1 MSTYKTGNPLGSAA
15 VKDLFDN
22 AENLDFALNSLT
34 ALIWTDRLGKTRR
47 SFFGMESAFVT
58 QLTSQ
63 ESRFNTFIQSSGYQI
78 VGDYTAGPLTLTEY
92 NQLIRYNNEL
102 YKLTAATDIPF
113 TTAGNT
119 DETWT
124 STDAAHFVSVGD
136 AALRQNLGS
145 SEGLGLV
152 GQCPNLAA
160 LRAISFSFVGQ
171 QIFLSEHTSGQGAG
185 GGIFYCHSLISD
197 STYVD
202 DNGCQIINDY
212 GQVIRR
218 KDFSK
223 ISLDMFGGRGGVLI
237 DPMIDNGY
245 QATRTFCKP
254 TLWIPELPPEQGY
267 FLNGGLIYSVGQ
279 TETGGRLPFFIRGE
293 GDGADYAGP
302 PIFHFGNN
310 IGITI
315 QREPD
320 GTTPRFWVCGGVIGV
335 QFNGTKED
343 GSGVN
348 EGDIATPVRISDGW
362 NFKAHYFVSGYTK
375 NNCALSVYNRKKWTE
390 GTDIKLNCRQSLTG
404 VRFHRNKEA
413 GSTATDSFF
422 RTKADVDFNAGISG
436 TGVTGIV
443 LGDGT
448 EAGKCFMYGHDIN
461 LTLWMS
467 NGSWH
472 NGILC
477 SDYSHFAEDGQVRL
491 IADGYGLSRTVLPA
505 SEVVHLIRLGGQNA
519 RFRSRVIN
527 DSGQGGDWTLDYLNL
542 VFQSCM
548 YTKSQVFYPSDYDAV
563 SPLRPRGMQLYFNG
577 KFTVDER
584 HSGKIYTLD
593 GLIPGMRLLVEV
605 ASWKGND
612 HHSNSL
618 QSWSIE
624 VRGTDEPCIVTP
636 IAGSV
641 NLSTTKAAAL
651 TSTGGA
657 TDSFVKD
664 VSLTNPRLWVGG
676 DEPYALTVKN
686 ANDNNNINYAANSG
700 RKIRFVLPPFSGATT
715 ASPYYV
721 SIKVD

>member
-1 MSTYKTGNPLGSAA
+1 MYHLDNTSGVPEMPEP
-15 VKDLFDN
+15 KDTQSISPRWFGESQEQGGISWPGADWFN
-22 AENLDFALNSLT
+22 IIQAELLAILELAGTQPD
-34 ALIWTDRLGKTRR
+34 KTRYDQI
-47 SFFGMESAFVT
+47 A
-58 QLTSQ
+58 
-63 ESRFNTFIQSSGYQI
+63 QS
-78 VGDYTAGPLTLTEY
+78 
-92 NQLIRYNNEL
+92 IRDL
-102 YKLTAATDIPF
+102 SDSLRKDISKDD
-113 TTAGNT
+113 G
-119 DETWT
+119 
-124 STDAAHFVSVGD
+124 
-136 AALRQNLGS
+136 LRY
-145 SEGLGLV
+145 V
-152 GQCPNLAA
+152 GQCPDMAS
-160 LRAISFSFVGQ
+160 LREMEFTLPGQ
-171 QIFLSEHTSGQGAG
+171 QIFLREHTSGQGAG
-185 GGIFYCHSLISD
+185 GGIFYCHSLTSD

-202 DNGCQIINDY
+202 DDGCQIINNY
-212 GQVIRR
+212 GQVVRR
-218 KDFSK
+218 KDVSR
-223 ISLDMFGGRGGVLI
+223 ISLDMFGGRGGIVI
-237 DPMIDNGY
+237 DTMLDNGY
-245 QATRTFCKP
+245 HATRTFCKT
-254 TLWIPELPPEQGY
+254 TLWIPELPPGEAY
-267 FLNGGLIYSVGQ
+267 RLYGGRVYSVGQ
-279 TETGGRLPFFIRGE
+279 TETGGRLGFFISGE
-293 GDGADYAGP
+293 GTGLDYAGP
-302 PIFHFGNN
+302 SILHFGNN

-320 GTTPRFWVCGGVIGV
+320 GDTPRFWVCGGVTGV
-335 QFNGTKED
+335 QFNGSKED
-343 GSGVN
+343 GTGVN
-348 EGDIATPVRISDGW
+348 DGNIAIPVRISDGW
-362 NFKAHYFVSGYTK
+362 RFKAHYFVSGYTK

-404 VRFHRNKEA
+404 VRFHRNTEP

-422 RTKADVDFNAGISG
+422 RTTADIDFNAGISG

-491 IADGYGLSRTVLPA
+491 IADGYGLSRSVQPA

-542 VFQSCM
+542 IFQSCM
-548 YTKSQVFYPSDYDAV
+548 YTKAQIFYPSAGDAI
-563 SPLRPRGMQLYFNG
+563 SPLRPKGMSLYFGG
-577 KFTVDER
+577 KFTVSER
-584 HSGKIYTLD
+584 QAGKVYTLD

-618 QSWSIE
+618 QSWSVE

-641 NLSTTKAAAL
+641 NLTATKAAAL

-664 VSLTNPRLWVGG
+664 VSMLNPRLWVGG
-676 DEPYALTVKN
+676 DETYALTVKN

-700 RKIRFVLPPFSGATT
+700 RKIRFVLPAFAGATA

>member
-1 MSTYKTGNPLGSAA
+1 MTTYKTGNPLGSSAA
-15 VKDLFDN
+15 KDLFDN
-22 AENLDFALNSLT
+22 AENLDFAANSLT
-34 ALIWTDRLGKTRR
+34 QAIWIDRLGKPRK
-47 SFFGMESAFVT
+47 SWFGMESAFLA
-58 QLTSQ
+58 QLASQ
-63 ESRFNTFIQSSGYQI
+63 EARFDAFIERSGYQVI
-78 VGDYTAGPLTLTEY
+78 GDYIDGPLTITDY

-102 YKLTAATDIPF
+102 WKLTAATDLPY
-113 TTAGNT
+113 TTAGTT
-119 DETWT
+119 DETWI

-145 SEGLGLV
+145 SEGLGLI
-152 GQCPNLAA
+152 GQCPNLAT

-185 GGIFYCHSLISD
+185 GGIFYCHSLTSD

-254 TLWIPELPPEQGY
+254 TLWIPELPPGQGY
-267 FLNGGLIYSVGQ
+267 FLNGGLVYSVGQ
-279 TETGGRLPFFIRGE
+279 TETGGRLPFFICGE
-293 GDGADYAGP
+293 GEGADYAGP

-390 GTDIKLNCRQSLTG
+390 GTDIKLNCRQSLVG
-404 VRFHRNKEA
+404 VRFHRNTEP
-413 GSTATDSFF
+413 GSTSTDSFF
-422 RTKADVDFNAGISG
+422 RTTADVDFNAGISG

-477 SDYSHFAEDGQVRL
+477 SDYSYFAEDGQVRL

-527 DSGQGGDWTLDYLNL
+527 DSGQGGDWPIEYLNL
-542 VFQSCM
+542 IFQSCM
-548 YTKSQVFYPSDYDAV
+548 YTKSQVFYPSGFDAI
-563 SPLRPRGMQLYFNG
+563 SPISPKGMSFYFNG
-577 KFTVDER
+577 KFTASDR
-584 HSGKIYTLD
+584 RAGKVFILD
-593 GLIPGMRLLVEV
+593 GLIPGMKFLIEV

-612 HHSNSL
+612 HHSNSR
-618 QSWSIE
+618 QSWSVE

-636 IAGSV
+636 VSGSV
-641 NLSTTKAAAL
+641 NLATTSGQALISSDGTTDTFLKTAAL
-651 TSTGGA
+651 S
-657 TDSFVKD
+657 K
-664 VSLTNPRLWVGG
+664 PRIWVGG
-676 DEPYALTVKN
+676 DEATALTVRN
-686 ANDNNNINYAANSG
+686 ANDDNSINYAANSG
-700 RKIRFVLPPFSGATT
+700 RKIRFVLPAFAGATVD
-715 ASPYYV
+715 SPYYV